1 MNDQLPMPGWR
12 DLLLGDLDAELQ
24 TTRRLL
30 ERVPDEQLG
39 WKPHPRSWS
48 LGELASHLAN
58 LLFWMRITVERAE
71 FDLEEQPERREA
83 VPNRE
88 ALLRLWDE
96 NAATLG
102 AALASMSDSAVAAEW
117 SLLRGG
123 RTMLRRPRWFLLR
136 TMAISHVVHPR
147 GQLSVYLRLL
157 DVPVPPIYGP
167 SADEA
172 PGGG

>member
-1 MNDQLPMPGWR
+1 MSGRLLIPGWR

-24 TTRRLL
+24 TTRLLL
-30 ERVPDEQLG
+30 ERLPDEQFG

-48 LGELASHLAN
+48 LGELATHLAN
-58 LLFWMRITVERAE
+58 LLFWMRTLVERDE

-83 VPNRE
+83 APSRE
-88 ALLRLWDE
+88 VLLRLWDE
-96 NAATLG
+96 SAATLR
-102 AALASMSDSAVAAEW
+102 AALASIPESAVASEW

-123 RTMLRRPRWFLLR
+123 QTVLRRPRWALLR
-136 TMAISHVVHPR
+136 TMAVSHVVHHR

-172 PGGG
+172 PGG